1 MRELRRW
8 ARAERPDVALS
19 YNSYAQILAARSLG
33 IPAVTGMD
41 YEHQPLNHVA
51 FRAAQRILLPEA
63 VPASVVRRQGRGPAR

>member
-1 MRELRRW
+1 MRRW

-51 FRAAQRILLPEA
+51 FAPRS
-63 VPASVVRRQGRGPAR
+63 ASCSPRPSPPRSFAEGRGPTR